1 MEKEGVQEQTVRN
14 DRINNQLGKFIE
26 DVEIEL
32 TEDDEYI
39 IQCAKNELIEKKMT
53 CIEYD

>member
-1 MEKEGVQEQTVRN
+1 MTELITNWES
-14 DRINNQLGKFIE
+14 LLE

-39 IQCAKNELIEKKMT
+39 IQCAKNELMEKT
-53 CIEYD
+53 